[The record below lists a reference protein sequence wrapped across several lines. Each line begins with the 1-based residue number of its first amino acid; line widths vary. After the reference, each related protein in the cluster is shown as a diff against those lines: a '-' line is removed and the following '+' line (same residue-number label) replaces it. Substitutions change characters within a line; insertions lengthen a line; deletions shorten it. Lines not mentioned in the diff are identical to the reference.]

1 MLLGLCQALEIT
13 FDVTLEQNTLLM
25 VVLIMDMTEG
35 GLGLLLI
42 STSQPLMISTIV
54 SVLNQFVL
62 VSKS

>member
-13 FDVTLEQNTLLM
+13 FDVTLEQITLLM

>member
-1 MLLGLCQALEIT
+1 MLLGLCQALKII
-13 FDVTLEQNTLLM
+13 FYVTLEQITLLM